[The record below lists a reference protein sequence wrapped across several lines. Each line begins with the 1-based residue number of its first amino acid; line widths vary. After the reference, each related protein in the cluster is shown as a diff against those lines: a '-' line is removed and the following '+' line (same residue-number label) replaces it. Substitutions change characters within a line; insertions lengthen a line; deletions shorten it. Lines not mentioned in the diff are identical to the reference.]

1 MLEHTLIQFLVAM
14 FTSLAGLSVFVW
26 AVLSGQFIDV
36 EEPKYRALHSEI
48 AEDEQKDRE

>member
-1 MLEHTLIQFLVAM
+1 MLEHTLLQFLVAL

-36 EEPKYRALHSEI
+36 EEPKFRAFHSEVS
-48 AEDEQKDRE
+48 KDDAK